1 MTSQCKLDLVFEQ
14 IINRLA
20 LSDQV
25 VFAFMNQYLARTE
38 SRVVVTGHGKAIR
51 AGVFKTQQISWM
63 NFVHNAV
70 GRKCIGLTDVSDNVV
85 YTRLAGWTAEIKD
98 MMI

>member
-20 LSDQV
+20 LTDQV
-25 VFAFMNQYLARTE
+25 VFAFMNQYLAGTE
-38 SRVVVTGHGKAIR
+38 AGVIITGHGKAIR

-70 GRKCIGLTDVSDNVV
+70 GRKSIGLADVSDNVV
-85 YTRLAGWTAEIKD
+85 YTRFAGWTTEIKN